1 MWGLGGAELSTS
13 KPPTASGGVA
23 GPRTVTVTVTS
34 EAHGS
39 LLQDGR
45 GGGYRHVWLSVA
57 PPCSPPL
64 YHLPRSPV
72 AQFETDL
79 EL

>member
-45 GGGYRHVWLSVA
+45 GGGGTGMSGY
-57 PPCSPPL
+57 
-64 YHLPRSPV
+64 
-72 AQFETDL
+72 Q
-79 EL
+79 